1 LDRGVISED
10 AQRIERELARVLR
23 VEPAQVRNYIV
34 EVVEDRLWRS
44 GAKRD
49 RRTGFR
55 FVRGTHGG
63 SYVHDPE
70 GIDVIPAG
78 VQPPLER
85 APKSA

>member
-1 LDRGVISED
+1 MISED

-23 VEPAQVRNYIV
+23 VEPAQLRNYIA
-34 EVVEDRLWRS
+34 EAVEDRLWRGS
-44 GAKRD
+44 AKRE

-63 SYVHDPE
+63 TYVHGPE
-70 GIDVIPAG
+70 GTDVIPAG

-85 APKSA
+85 RPLKSA